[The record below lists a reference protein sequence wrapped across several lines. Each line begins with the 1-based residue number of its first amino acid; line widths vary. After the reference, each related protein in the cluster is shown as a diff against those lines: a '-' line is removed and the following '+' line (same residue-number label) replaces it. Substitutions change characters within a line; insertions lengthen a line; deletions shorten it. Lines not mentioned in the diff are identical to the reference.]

1 MSDSLCRVLIA
12 VSTAMLIVIAFS
24 MIVLTTP
31 SMLVGIE
38 SDKPIELVIE
48 RSSDDDSASK
58 LVNPNTATV
67 EELVALPNL
76 GEVLAERIIEYR
88 IEKGSFTSVDD
99 LLNVDGVGNSRL
111 SLWKPY
117 LTIE

>member
-12 VSTAMLIVIAFS
+12 VSTALLIIIAFS
-24 MIVLTTP
+24 MIVLTSP

-38 SDKPIELVIE
+38 SDNPIQLTIE
-48 RSSDDDSASK
+48 RANDDTIPK
-58 LVNPNTATV
+58 VINLNTATV
-67 EELVALPNL
+67 EELVSLPNL

-88 IEKGSFTSVDD
+88 SEKGSFTSLDD
-99 LLNVDGVGNSRL
+99 LLNVEGVGDSRL